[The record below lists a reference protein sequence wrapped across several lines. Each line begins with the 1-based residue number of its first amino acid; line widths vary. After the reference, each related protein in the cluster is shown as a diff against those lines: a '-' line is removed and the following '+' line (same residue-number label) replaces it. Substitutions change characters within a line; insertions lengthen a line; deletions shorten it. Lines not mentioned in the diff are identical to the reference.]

1 MYKII
6 DRTFTI
12 LKLCI
17 KIIKGTKLIII
28 QVKTQVKLGHIFI
41 KVSMLTFLQLQFLHQ
56 ELQEFQEKGP

>member
-12 LKLCI
+12 LKLGI

-41 KVSMLTFLQLQFLHQ
+41 KVSILTFPQLQFLHQ